1 MAQSTSCQY
10 KVRDLPPL
18 VVFAGW
24 SKAWA
29 VLPAGWAAELKQ
41 HQHHSSHYQ
50 LYTKNQQKI
59 ILSSHEFNKP
69 FKASSFHQSNQNHP
83 SAL

>member
-18 VVFAGW
+18 AVFAGW

-29 VLPAGWAAELKQ
+29 VLPARWAAELKQ
-41 HQHHSSHYQ
+41 QEYHSSHYK
-50 LYTKNQQKI
+50 LFRKMAAK
-59 ILSSHEFNKP
+59 
-69 FKASSFHQSNQNHP
+69 NHP
-83 SAL
+83 R